1 MTMDRRTFSL
11 ATASAAGALA
21 LAGLP
26 GRALAQRA
34 APVEGRDF
42 FTLAKPL
49 AVPAD
54 GKIEVIEFFWFG
66 CPHCYAFEP
75 VLESWI
81 AKRPADV
88 NFRRI
93 PVGFTAIQET
103 HQRVYYTWEA
113 LGMVEAMHMN
123 TFMRFQIQRKPIDSL
138 DDMVA
143 FAQQNN
149 VDAAKVRA
157 TWNSFSV
164 QARCQQAKRLTDDYG
179 VDRTPEMGIQG
190 RFTAVGGP
198 VSMLA
203 ATDWLVD
210 RVRHG
215 G

>member
-11 ATASAAGALA
+11 AGAGAAGALA

-26 GRALAQRA
+26 RSALAQRT
-34 APVEGRDF
+34 APIEGRDF
-42 FTLAKPL
+42 FTLAKPI
-49 AVPAD
+49 AVPGD
-54 GKIEVIEFFWFG
+54 GKIEVVEFFWFG

-75 VLESWI
+75 VLEPWI

-88 NFRRI
+88 NFRRV

-143 FAQQNN
+143 FAQQSN

-157 TWNSFSV
+157 TWNSFGV
-164 QARCQQAKRLTDDYG
+164 QTRCQQAKRLVDDYG

-198 VSMLA
+198 ASMLA

>member
-1 MTMDRRTFSL
+1 MDRRTFSL
-11 ATASAAGALA
+11 SAGALA
-21 LAGLP
+21 LAGLSE
-26 GRALAQRA
+26 GARAQRA

-49 AVPAD
+49 AVPGD
-54 GKIEVIEFFWFG
+54 GKIEVVEFFWFG

-75 VLESWI
+75 VLDSWI

-113 LGMVEAMHMN
+113 LGMVEAMQMN
-123 TFMRFQIQRKPIDSL
+123 TFMRLQIQRKPIDNL

-149 VDAAKVRA
+149 VDGAKVRA
-157 TWNSFSV
+157 TWNSFGV
-164 QARCQQAKRLTDDYG
+164 QTRCQQAKRLTDDYG

-203 ATDWLVD
+203 ATDFLID

>member
-11 ATASAAGALA
+11 AAASAAGALA

-26 GRALAQRA
+26 RRALAQRA
-34 APVEGRDF
+34 GPVEGRDF

-49 AVPAD
+49 AVPGD
-54 GKIEVIEFFWFG
+54 GKIEVVEFFWFG

-88 NFRRI
+88 NFRRV

-143 FAQQNN
+143 FAQQSN
-149 VDAAKVRA
+149 VDAARVRA
-157 TWNSFSV
+157 AWNSFGV
-164 QARCQQAKRLTDDYG
+164 QTRCQQAKRLVDDYG

-198 VSMLA
+198 ASMLA

-210 RVRHG
+210 RVRHRS
-215 G
+215 

>member
-11 ATASAAGALA
+11 AATGAAGALA

-26 GRALAQRA
+26 RRALAQRS

-42 FTLAKPL
+42 FTLSKPL
-49 AVPAD
+49 AVPGD
-54 GKIEVIEFFWFG
+54 GKIEVVEFFWFG
-66 CPHCYAFEP
+66 CPHCYSFEP

-88 NFRRI
+88 AFRRV
-93 PVGFTAIQET
+93 PVGFTARQET

-113 LGMVEAMHMN
+113 LGLVGTMHMS

-143 FAQQNN
+143 FAQQSN
-149 VDAAKVRA
+149 VDVAKVRA
-157 TWNSFSV
+157 AWNSFGV
-164 QARCQQAKRLTDDYG
+164 QTRCQQAKRLTDDYA

-198 VSMLA
+198 VSMLS